1 LFDKVLIANRGAIA
15 CRIQRTL
22 RRLHIAAVAV
32 YSEAD
37 RGSLHVRNAEQAVLI
52 GGASAADSYLRSDR
66 ILEAALA
73 TGAQAIHPG
82 YGFLSENAQFAEE
95 CERAGI
101 AFVGPTAGQIRDFG
115 LKHTARALAAANGLP
130 LLPGSDLLVDLRQA
144 LLEAQYIGYP
154 VMLKS
159 TAGGG
164 GIGMQ
169 QCANEAELCAAFD
182 SVRRIAGSN
191 FRDSGV
197 FLEKY
202 LARARHIEV
211 QLFGDGAGQVI
222 ALGERD
228 CSMQRRNQKVIEET
242 PAPGLSERLRTQLCQ
257 AAVRLGKAV
266 QYRSAGTVE
275 FIVDADRLAGNDPGA
290 FHFLEV
296 NTRLQVEHG
305 ITEAVTGIDLVAW
318 MIQLAANEPPDLA
331 NYRHAPSGVAIQAR
345 LYAEDAA
352 RGFRPSSGLLT
363 EVRLPV
369 TLRVDA
375 WIDSGSEVPSF
386 YDPMLAKLIAHAPSR
401 AAAIEQL
408 DAALGQSAL
417 YGIETNLEYLR
428 AILRQPGFRGAHY
441 STRFLSSLQFSS
453 RTLEVLQPGTHTTV
467 QDWPGRLRYWDVG
480 VPPSG
485 PMDALAFRLG
495 NRLLGNAEHCAA
507 LELTVT
513 GPTLKFGCDALIA
526 LSGAPMRA
534 ELDGVA
540 IEFWQ
545 ALPVRAGSVLK
556 LGGIEPAGQRSY
568 LAIRGGF
575 DVPRYMGSC
584 ATFTLGQFGGHAGRA
599 LRTGDV
605 LRIAMGAGSDALT
618 QATVAASDDANYVGA
633 TVPPA
638 LRPAYG
644 QDSNIAVLYGP
655 HAAPDFFTDAD
666 IDTLFAT
673 DWQVHYN
680 SSRTGVR
687 LIGPKPQWA
696 RHDGGEAGLHP
707 SNIHDNAYAIGAID
721 FTGDMP
727 VILGPDGPSLG
738 GFVCP
743 ATIALHDLW
752 KIGQLRPGDR
762 VRFFSV
768 TAEQA
773 HAALLAQDQSIRSLS
788 PAAVP
793 GSSAARRTA
802 ARQAIL
808 EQRAATATRPAVCYR
823 QSGEDNV
830 LIEYG
835 EPTLDLALRFRVQAL
850 LDTLQSDPLP
860 GVIDLTPGVR
870 SLQVHFDC
878 RHTARS
884 RIMDALLKVEAA
896 LAPIDD
902 IEVASRIVHLPLSW
916 DDPATRLAIE
926 RYMQSVRAD
935 APWCPSNIEFIRRI
949 NGLGSIED
957 VRRIV
962 FDASYLVMGLGDVYL
977 GAPVATP
984 LDPRHR
990 LVTTKYNPART
1001 WTPENAVGIGGAYL
1015 CVYGMEGPG
1024 GYQFVGRT
1032 VQMWNR
1038 YRQTAQFRDGKR
1050 WLLRF
1055 FDQLRFYPV
1064 SAEEL
1069 LRLRAEFPYGK
1080 ASLRIEPT
1088 TLRLRD
1094 YRQFLAANAQSIAAF
1109 KGRQQAAFDAERER
1123 WRSGGR
1129 EDDADA
1135 ELAVAGPVSAAT
1147 RINAVPPGC
1156 IAISSP
1162 VTGSIWQLN
1171 TQVGAHAEAGAPL
1184 IVIEAMKM
1192 EIAIQAERPGTV
1204 VELCCQRGQPVTAGE
1219 TLLILRT

>member
-1 LFDKVLIANRGAIA
+1 MFDKVLIANRGAIA

-22 RRLHIAAVAV
+22 RRLRVAAVAV

-66 ILEAALA
+66 ILEAAIA

-95 CERAGI
+95 CACAGI
-101 AFVGPTAGQIRDFG
+101 AFVGPTPRQIRDFG

-130 LLPGSDLLVDLRQA
+130 LLPGSDLLLDLRQA
-144 LLEAQYIGYP
+144 LLEAQHIGYP

-169 QCANEAELCAAFD
+169 QCASEAELCAAFD

-211 QLFGDGAGQVI
+211 QLFGNGDGQVI

-242 PAPGLSERLRTQLCQ
+242 PAPGLEEHLRSQLCE
-257 AAVRLGKAV
+257 AAVRLGSAV

-275 FIVDADRLAGNDPGA
+275 FIVDADRMAGGDPGA
-290 FHFLEV
+290 FYFLEV

-305 ITEAVTGIDLVAW
+305 VTEAVTGVDLVAW
-318 MIQLAANEPPDLA
+318 MLQLAAGEPPDLG

-345 LYAEDAA
+345 VYAEDPA

-363 EVRLPV
+363 EVHLPD

-375 WIDSGSEVPSF
+375 WIDSGTEVPAF
-386 YDPMLAKLIAHAPSR
+386 YDPMLAKLIAHAPTR
-401 AAAIEQL
+401 DAAIEQL
-408 DAALGQSAL
+408 DAALGQTRI

-428 AILRQPGFRGAHY
+428 TILRQPGFRRAGY
-441 STRFLSSLQFSS
+441 STRFLNSLPFSS
-453 RTLEVLQPGTHTTV
+453 HTLEVLQPGTHTTL
-467 QDWPGRLRYWDVG
+467 QDWPGRLHYWDVG

-485 PMDALAFRLG
+485 PMDPLAFRLG
-495 NRLLGNAEHCAA
+495 NRLLGNPDDCAA

-526 LSGAPMRA
+526 LTGAGMRA
-534 ELDGVA
+534 ELDGVQ
-540 IEFWQ
+540 IEFWRVV
-545 ALPVRAGSVLK
+545 PVAAGSVLK
-556 LGGIEPAGQRSY
+556 LGAIEAGAGQRSY
-568 LAIRGGF
+568 LALRGGF
-575 DVPRYMGSC
+575 DVPRYMGSR
-584 ATFTLGQFGGHAGRA
+584 ATFVLGQFGGHAGRA

-605 LRIAMGAGSDALT
+605 LRIAAHAGAAGADS
-618 QATVAASDDANYVGA
+618 ASLARAGM
-633 TVPPA
+633 PPG
-638 LRPAYG
+638 LRPSYG
-644 QDSNIAVLYGP
+644 QDWQIAVIYGP
-655 HAAPDFFTDAD
+655 HGAPDFFTEAD
-666 IDTLFAT
+666 IDTFFAT

-687 LIGPKPQWA
+687 LIGPRPHWA

-707 SNIHDNAYAIGAID
+707 SNIHDNAYAVGAID

-743 ATIALHDLW
+743 ATITLSDRW
-752 KIGQLRPGDR
+752 KVGQLRPGDR
-762 VRFFSV
+762 LRFQAV

-773 HAALLAQDQSIRSLS
+773 HAALLAQDEAIRSLAPPPV
-788 PAAVP
+788 PAARLASTADRP
-793 GSSAARRTA
+793 AAS
-802 ARQAIL
+802 RQAIL
-808 EQRAATATRPAVCYR
+808 DRCAATATRPAVCYR

-835 EPTLDLALRFRVQAL
+835 EPTLDLALRFRIQAL
-850 LDTLQSDPLP
+850 LDALQADPPP

-878 RHTARS
+878 RRTSRE
-884 RIMDALLKVEAA
+884 RIMHALLQVESA

-902 IEVASRIVHLPLSW
+902 IEVAGRIVHLPLSW

-949 NGLGSIED
+949 NGLDSVEE

-962 FDASYLVMGLGDVYL
+962 FEASYLVMGLGDVYL

-1038 YRQTAQFRDGKR
+1038 YRQTAQFREGKR

-1094 YRQFLAANAQSIAAF
+1094 YRQFLAANSRSIAAF
-1109 KGRQQAAFDAERER
+1109 KARQQAAFDAERER

-1129 EDDADA
+1129 EDDGNIEPPADGA
-1135 ELAVAGPVSAAT
+1135 AVASS
-1147 RINAVPPGC
+1147 RINAVPDGC
-1156 IAISSP
+1156 IAVSSP
-1162 VTGSIWQLN
+1162 VTGSVWQLH
-1171 TQVGAHAEAGAPL
+1171 TQVGARAEAGTAL

-1192 EIAIQAERPGTV
+1192 EIAVQAEQSGTV
-1204 VELCCQRGQPVTAGE
+1204 VELRCQRGQPVSAGE

>member
-37 RGSLHVRNAEQAVLI
+37 RGSLHVRNADQAVAI
-52 GGASAADSYLRSDR
+52 GAAAAADSYLRADR
-66 ILEAALA
+66 ILEAAIA

-82 YGFLSENAQFAEE
+82 YGFLSENAQFAES
-95 CERAGI
+95 CAAAGI
-101 AFVGPTAGQIRDFG
+101 AFIGPTPAQIRDFG
-115 LKHTARALAAANGLP
+115 LKHTARALAAASGLP
-130 LLPGSDLLVDLRQA
+130 LLAGSDLLPDLRQA
-144 LLEAQYIGYP
+144 LLEAQHIGYP

-169 QCANEAELCAAFD
+169 QCASEAELCAAFD
-182 SVRRIAGSN
+182 SVRRVAGSN

-202 LARARHIEV
+202 LARSRHIEV
-211 QLFGDGAGQVI
+211 QLFGDGHGRVI

-242 PAPGLSERLRTQLCQ
+242 PAPDLSERLRTQLCE
-257 AAVRLGKAV
+257 AAVRLGTAV
-266 QYRSAGTVE
+266 HYRSAGTVE
-275 FIVDADRLAGNDPGA
+275 FIVDADRLATNDPGA
-290 FHFLEV
+290 FYFLEV

-305 ITEAVTGIDLVAW
+305 ITEAVTGVDLVEW
-318 MIQLAANEPPDLA
+318 MIRLAANEPPALER
-331 NYRHAPSGVAIQAR
+331 YRHAPRGVAIQAR
-345 LYAEDAA
+345 VYAEDPA

-363 EVRLPV
+363 EVRLPDSV
-369 TLRVDA
+369 RVDA
-375 WIDSGSEVPSF
+375 WIDSGSEVPAF
-386 YDPMLAKLIAHAPSR
+386 YDPMLAKLIAHAPTR

-408 DAALGQSAL
+408 AAALAQSAI

-428 AILRQPGFRGAHY
+428 TIVRQHGFRDGVY
-441 STRFLSSLQFSS
+441 TTRFLNSLPFSS
-453 RTLEVLQPGTHTTV
+453 RTLEVLQPGTHSTV
-467 QDWPGRLRYWDVG
+467 QDWPGRRGFWHVG

-485 PMDALAFRLG
+485 PMDELAFRLA
-495 NRLLGNAEHCAA
+495 NRLLGNPEPAAA
-507 LELTVT
+507 LEFTVT

-526 LSGAPMRA
+526 LSGAVMRA
-534 ELDGVA
+534 ELDGSEV
-540 IEFWQ
+540 EFWRVL
-545 ALPVRAGSVLK
+545 AVRAGSVLK
-556 LGGIEPAGQRSY
+556 LGAIDHAGQRSY

-575 DVPRYMGSC
+575 DLPLYMGSR

-599 LRTGDV
+599 LRSGDV
-605 LRIAMGAGSDALT
+605 LRIGA
-618 QATVAASDDANYVGA
+618 VDDHSSADPTGA
-633 TVPPA
+633 TVPQQ
-638 LRPAYG
+638 LRPVYAH
-644 QDSNIAVLYGP
+644 DWNIAVLYGP
-655 HAAPDFFTDAD
+655 HAAPDFFTEAD
-666 IDTLFAT
+666 IDVFFAT

-752 KIGQLRPGDR
+752 KLGQLRPGDR
-762 VRFFSV
+762 VHFRCQS
-768 TAEQA
+768 ADQA
-773 HAALLAQDQSIRSLS
+773 HAALRSQDDAIASLS
-788 PAAVP
+788 AATTATPAAATAVP
-793 GSSAARRTA
+793 VA

-808 EQRAATATRPAVCYR
+808 QRLQATANRPAVCYR
-823 QSGEDNV
+823 QSGDDNV

-850 LDTLQSDPLP
+850 LDALRATPLP
-860 GVIDLTPGVR
+860 AIIDLTPGVR
-870 SLQVHFDC
+870 SLQVHFDS
-878 RHTARS
+878 RRIS
-884 RIMDALLKVEAA
+884 RGRIMDALLEVEAN

-902 IEVASRIVHLPLSW
+902 IEVAGRIVHLPLSW
-916 DDPATRLAIE
+916 DDPDTRLAIE
-926 RYMQSVRAD
+926 RYVQSVRAD

-949 NGLGSIED
+949 NGLDSVEE

-962 FDASYLVMGLGDVYL
+962 FEASYLVMGLGDVYL

-1064 SAEEL
+1064 SASEL

-1094 YRQFLAANAQSIAAF
+1094 YRQFLATNAASIAAF
-1109 KGRQQAAFDAERER
+1109 KARQQAAFDAERER
-1123 WRSGGR
+1123 WRSTDR
-1129 EDDADA
+1129 DADDGADA
-1135 ELAVAGPVSAAT
+1135 ELPAGAAAGAGT
-1147 RINAVPPGC
+1147 AGRINAVPPGC

-1162 VTGSIWQLN
+1162 VAGSVWHIN
-1171 TQVGAHAEAGAPL
+1171 AEAGAHAEAGAAL

-1192 EIAIQAERPGTV
+1192 EIAVQAEQAGTV
-1204 VELCCQRGQPVTAGE
+1204 VELRCQQGQPVAAGE
-1219 TLLILRT
+1219 TLLILRTQD